1 MKRYLVGGA
10 VRDGLLGRPVA
21 ERDWVVVG
29 ETPATMR
36 RRGFR
41 QVGRDFPVFLHPR
54 SGEEHALA
62 RTERNT
68 GAGHADFAIHAAP
81 DVTLE
86 QDLSRRDL
94 TINAMAL
101 DGDRLI
107 DPFGGRRDLERRLLR
122 HVSPAFAEDP
132 LRVFRV
138 ARLAA
143 WLPEFTIADDTLRLM
158 RTMAPTLA
166 ALSGERVWREYGKA
180 AAGCCPARFFE
191 VLERIGPG
199 FWFDEFDLA
208 ATGALLR
215 QRAFGSPEQV
225 LIAPGWTNSAAHVET
240 VYQRLRADRL
250 ILRAALAL
258 ARHGAVLAAPQ
269 PDAEALLDA
278 LLAISAFRQGTLCDL
293 VLAAAESAA
302 GVALD
307 ERRTLIGAL
316 AALRIDC
323 APGPAYGE
331 ALRARRIAVIRSALA
346 S

>member
-29 ETPATMR
+29 ETPAAMR

-62 RTERNT
+62 RTERKT
-68 GAGHADFAIHAAP
+68 GAGHADFAVHAAP

-94 TINAMAL
+94 TINAMAR

-107 DPFGGRRDLERRLLR
+107 DPFGGRRDLDRRLLR

-143 WLPEFTIADDTLRLM
+143 WLPGFAIADDTLRLM
-158 RTMAPTLA
+158 RDMAPTLA

-180 AAGCCPARFFE
+180 AAGCRPARFFE
-191 VLERIGPG
+191 VLAQIGPG

-215 QRAFGSPEQV
+215 ERAFDGAAQV
-225 LIAPGWTNSAAHVET
+225 LVGVGWTNGAERVAA
-240 VYQRLRADRL
+240 VYGRLRADRP
-250 ILRAALAL
+250 ILRAATAL
-258 ARHGAVLAAPQ
+258 ARHGAVLAAPA
-269 PDAEALLDA
+269 PDADALLDA
-278 LLAISAFRQGTLCDL
+278 LLAIGAFRQGALRDL
-293 VLAAAESAA
+293 VLAAAENAA
-302 GVALD
+302 GISLAGL
-307 ERRTLIGAL
+307 RALIGEL
-316 AALRIDC
+316 AALRVDC
-323 APGPAYGE
+323 APGAAYGA
-331 ALRARRIAVIRSALA
+331 ALRARRIDAIRSAIA